1 MSVVVLVHGA
11 FHGPWCWEPVQAG
24 LSARGIESLAP
35 ELPLDGLAADAAR
48 VRAVLDEIDDD
59 TVLCGHS
66 WGGAVISAAGAGAP
80 RVRSLVYLCAL
91 MLDET
96 LEIPSLGEPGDLADA
111 ISVVDGRLVVDTEKA
126 KGAFYHDCE
135 PEVAAASVA
144 QLRSMSADAMAAFGL
159 DGAPAWRAIPS
170 TYAVCLEDRT
180 IDPDAQRVM
189 ARRATRA
196 VEWPTSHS
204 PFLSEPQLVVDL
216 LADEAAAARQGSSR
230 EAGPVA

>member
-11 FHGPWCWEPVQAG
+11 FHGPWCWEPVQEG
-24 LSARGIESLAP
+24 LAARGIESVAP
-35 ELPLDGLAADAAR
+35 ELPLDGLAADAAT
-48 VRAVLDEIDDD
+48 VRAVLDEVDDD
-59 TVLCGHS
+59 VVLCGHS

-91 MLDET
+91 MLDES
-96 LEIPSLGEPGDLADA
+96 LEMPPIGEPGDLADA

-144 QLRSMSADAMAAFGL
+144 QLRSMSADAMAAYGL
-159 DGAPAWRAIPS
+159 DGPPAWRAIPS
-170 TYAVCLEDRT
+170 IYAVCLEDRT
-180 IDPDAQRVM
+180 IEPQAQRAM
-189 ARRATRA
+189 ARRATRT

-216 LADEAAAARQGSSR
+216 LAEEAVAVDESSTRQSAPSD
-230 EAGPVA
+230 